1 MAQIPSL
8 AAKHKLLVDFC
19 GAMLQDGLWKISH
32 EQGGGLF
39 SANFY
44 SRCGP
49 FAPCNNC
56 LCGNYY
62 EPSDLLDSPRQT
74 PVDDD
79 GVNQW
84 LVGDELRF
92 LEGRNGDNLITVFQC
107 DLCHF

>member
-1 MAQIPSL
+1 MQGMAESL
-8 AAKHKLLVDFC
+8 LGLECHC
-19 GAMLQDGLWKISH
+19 GHSFLG
-32 EQGGGLF
+32 GGGLF

-62 EPSDLLDSPRQT
+62 ESSDLLDSRRQT

-92 LEGRNGDNLITVFQC
+92 FGRKTWRQLDYCVSM
-107 DLCHF
+107 